1 MEITGTENYEIRIT
15 DFVILTT
22 KFKTMR
28 IFTTRVIP
36 GEGLAL
42 LKRAGF
48 TVTQWGEEREL
59 TPEEMIAG
67 CKENDALLFAGGKKM
82 DRAFLEQCR
91 HLKVISLLSVG
102 YDNIDVKAATELG
115 IQITNTPGVVSNA
128 TADTAFLLMLSVA
141 RKAFHQHKRIL
152 KGEWAFTTPT
162 SNLGIDIEGKTL
174 GIWGLGNIGY
184 VMAKRCQ
191 AAFNMK
197 IIYCNRHRNET
208 AEKELGAVFVSFDEL
223 LQQSDVISVHTN
235 LTSETKER
243 FNKDVFSKMKPSA
256 IFINTARGGIHNET
270 DLVAA
275 LQQGQIWGAGL
286 DVTNPEPMKADNPLL
301 NMPTVA
307 VLPHIGSATMDTR
320 NAMSRIAAQNLVAA
334 FEGKPVPNPVN
345 HIYSL

>member
-1 MEITGTENYEIRIT
+1 
-15 DFVILTT
+15 
-22 KFKTMR
+22 MR

-36 GEGLAL
+36 EEGLAL

-48 TVTQWGEEREL
+48 TVTQWLEEREL
-59 TPEEMIAG
+59 TPEEMVAR

-128 TADTAFLLMLSVA
+128 TADTAFLLMLAVA
-141 RKAFHQHKRIL
+141 RKAFYQHKRIL
-152 KGEWAFTTPT
+152 KGEWGFSAPT
-162 SNLGIDIEGKTL
+162 ANLGIDIAGKTL

-184 VMAKRCQ
+184 VMAQRCK

-197 IIYCNRHRNET
+197 IIYSNRRRNEK
-208 AEKELGAVFVSFDEL
+208 AEKDLGAVFVSFDEL

-235 LTSETKER
+235 LTPETRER
-243 FNKDVFSKMKPSA
+243 FNKDAFSRMKPAS
-256 IFINTARGGIHNET
+256 IFINTARGGIHNEA

-286 DVTNPEPMKADNPLL
+286 DVTNPEPMKPDNPLL

-307 VLPHIGSATMDTR
+307 VLPHIGSATAGTR
-320 NAMSRIAAQNLVAA
+320 NAMSRIAAQNLIAA
-334 FEGKPVPNPVN
+334 LEGKPVPNPVN
-345 HIYSL
+345 HIYPL